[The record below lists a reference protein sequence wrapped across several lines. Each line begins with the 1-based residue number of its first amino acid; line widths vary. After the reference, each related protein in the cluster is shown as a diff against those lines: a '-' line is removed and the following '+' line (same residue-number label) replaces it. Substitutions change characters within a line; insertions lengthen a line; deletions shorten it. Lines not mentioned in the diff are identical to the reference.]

1 MASASRQSNSRM
13 SPTQV
18 RAARRLRRR
27 RRRRLLAYAGGT
39 VVGLVL
45 AAFILSLFIQGL
57 PLEGLFQGGAPEGP
71 GLRVAEQGAQHVPP
85 GADHPGYNS
94 KPATS
99 GWHYDY
105 PLAPVRWGIYDEPL
119 EDEVLLHNLEHGYV
133 NVHYDCPEG
142 CAELVGQLT
151 TLIQEGIDRGGK
163 LILSPYPEMDTRIAL
178 TAWTFIDQFDE
189 FDEDRIRAFVTAHE
203 SSPNAPEFSLPR

>member
-1 MASASRQSNSRM
+1 MTSASNQSGSRM

-18 RAARRLRRR
+18 RAARRLRRMR
-27 RRRRLLAYAGGT
+27 RRRILRYAGGT
-39 VVGLVL
+39 VVGIV
-45 AAFILSLFIQGL
+45 AFAFIASLFIQGL
-57 PLEGLFQGGAPEGP
+57 PLGDLFQGGAPEGP
-71 GLRVAEQGAQHVPP
+71 GLRVAEQGAEHVAPD
-85 GADHPGYNS
+85 AEHPEYNS
-94 KPATS
+94 NPATS

-133 NVHYDCPEG
+133 NVHYDCPEE
-142 CAELVGQLT
+142 CPELVEQLT

-163 LILSPYPEMDTRIAL
+163 LIMSPYPEMDTRIAL

-189 FDEDRIRAFVTAHE
+189 FDEDRIRDFVSSHE
-203 SSPNAPEFSLPR
+203 SSPNAPEYSLPR

>member
-1 MASASRQSNSRM
+1 MTSASGQSNSRM

-27 RRRRLLAYAGGT
+27 RRRRLLRYVGGT
-39 VVGLVL
+39 AVGIV
-45 AAFILSLFIQGL
+45 AFAFIASLFIQGL
-57 PLEGLFQGGAPEGP
+57 PLGDLFRRGAPEGP
-71 GLRVAEQGAQHVPP
+71 GIRVADQGREHVAP
-85 GADHPGYNS
+85 GAEHPDYNS
-94 KPATS
+94 KPPTS

-105 PLAPVRWGIYDEPL
+105 PLAPARWGIYDEPL
-119 EDEVLLHNLEHGYV
+119 ENEVLLHNLEHGYV

-142 CAELVGQLT
+142 CPELVEQLI

-178 TAWTFIDQFDE
+178 TAWTFIDEFDE
-189 FDEDRIRAFVTAHE
+189 FDEDRVRDFVSTHE
-203 SSPNAPEFSLPR
+203 SSPNAPEYSLPR

>member
-1 MASASRQSNSRM
+1 MASASGQSNSRM

-27 RRRRLLAYAGGT
+27 RRRRLLRYVGGT
-39 VVGLVL
+39 VVGIV
-45 AAFILSLFIQGL
+45 AFAFIASLFIQGL
-57 PLEGLFQGGAPEGP
+57 PLQGLFQGGAPEGP
-71 GLRVAEQGAQHVPP
+71 GIRVADQGREHVAP
-85 GADHPGYNS
+85 GAEHPEYNS
-94 KPATS
+94 NPPTS

-142 CAELVGQLT
+142 CQELVEQLT

-178 TAWTFIDQFDE
+178 TAWTFIDEFDE
-189 FDEDRIRAFVTAHE
+189 FDEDRVRDFVSTHE
-203 SSPNAPEFSLPR
+203 SSPNAPEYSLPR